1 MNETQPLLD
10 EKVEKKNG
18 NGNGSLNSY
27 LTKIKKILENKPKR
41 VAIFTH
47 ANPDPDAIGSMMGF
61 QWILYKY
68 EIESDL
74 FYLGEFAHPQ
84 NQAMVNLLDPG
95 LIRTQNYDSELYDL
109 HVLLDTVPNHAGV
122 HSAIPLQ
129 IDFDLVIDHHKETV
143 EPDFKGLFVNL
154 KAGSACGTVCA
165 ILFKLGL
172 EFEQD
177 VEMDS
182 RVATA
187 LMVGIATDTDNLMSA
202 DSTEYEFTAWSK
214 LFQYRNIA
222 ALNKIINWER
232 PKLWVDIEAEAA
244 KSSQTV
250 EGIAVVGL
258 GIIPKKHRDI
268 IADMASQMIQWENVS
283 TAVAFAVVDGNRIEG
298 SVRSKNASINVSLTC
313 QELGK
318 ERSGS
323 GGGKLGKGAYSYD
336 LAGAS
341 ISDDDDD
348 ETKQKTWDLFNDK
361 EKKRIF
367 RIIKNG
373 S

>member
-1 MNETQPLLD
+1 MNVETQTLLE

-18 NGNGSLNSY
+18 NGSLTSY
-27 LTKIKKILENKPKR
+27 LTKFKKILDNKPKK

-47 ANPDPDAIGSMMGF
+47 PNPDPDAIGSIMGL
-61 QWILYKY
+61 QWLFNKFD
-68 EIESDL
+68 IESDL
-74 FYLGEFAHPQ
+74 FYSGEFAHPQ

-95 LIRTQNYDSELYDL
+95 LLKANSFEPELYDFKA
-109 HVLLDTVPNHAGV
+109 LLDTVPSHAGV
-122 HSAIPLQ
+122 EDSL
-129 IDFDLVIDHHKETV
+129 DFDLVIDHHKETV
-143 EPDFKGLFVNL
+143 ESDFKGLFINI
-154 KAGSACGTVCA
+154 KAGSASGTVCA
-165 ILFKLGL
+165 LIFKLGL
-172 EFEQD
+172 ELDPDSEI
-177 VEMDS
+177 DS

-187 LMVGIATDTDNLMSA
+187 LMVGIATDTDNLMSI
-202 DSTEYEFTAWSK
+202 DSTDYEFMAWSK
-214 LFQYRNIA
+214 LFPYRNIT
-222 ALNKIINWER
+222 ALTKIINWER
-232 PKLWVDIEAEAA
+232 PKLWVDIEADAA
-244 KSSQTV
+244 KSSQFV

-258 GIIPKKHRDI
+258 GIIPKKHRDL

-283 TAVAFAVVDGNRIEG
+283 TAVAFAVVDGDRIEG

-313 QELGK
+313 RELGQ
-318 ERSGS
+318 ERSGN
-323 GGGKLGKGAYSYD
+323 GGGKLGKGAYSYE

-348 ETKQKTWDLFNDK
+348 ETKRKTWDLFDDK

>member
-1 MNETQPLLD
+1 MNAETEEKVEEKE

-18 NGNGSLNSY
+18 NGTLSSY
-27 LTKIKKILENKPKR
+27 TTKLKKLLDTTKPKK

-47 ANPDPDAIGSMMGF
+47 CNPDPDAIGSMMGL
-61 QWILYKY
+61 QWMFNKF

-95 LIRTQNYDSELYDL
+95 LLRTNHYDSGLYDFRA
-109 HVLLDTVPNHAGV
+109 LLDTVPSHAGYEG
-122 HSAIPLQ
+122 HL
-129 IDFDLVIDHHKETV
+129 DFDLVIDHHKEPV
-143 EPDFKGLFVNL
+143 EADFKGLFINI
-154 KAGSACGTVCA
+154 KAGSACGTVCGL
-165 ILFKLGL
+165 ISKLGL
-172 EFEQD
+172 EFEPD
-177 VEMDS
+177 VEVDS

-187 LMVGIATDTDNLMSA
+187 LMVGIATDTDNLMSI
-202 DSTEYEFTAWSK
+202 DSTDHEFSAWSK
-214 LFQYRNIA
+214 LFQYRNIS
-222 ALNKIINWER
+222 ALTKIINWER

-244 KSSQTV
+244 KSSQIV
-250 EGIAVVGL
+250 EGVAVVGL

-283 TAVAFAVVDGNRIEG
+283 TAVAFAVVDGDRIEG

-313 QELGK
+313 KELGQ

-341 ISDDDDD
+341 VSDDDDD

-361 EKKRIF
+361 ERKRIL

>member
-1 MNETQPLLD
+1 MSSEIQSLPED
-10 EKVEKKNG
+10 KVEKKNG
-18 NGNGSLNSY
+18 NGTLNSY
-27 LTKIKKILENKPKR
+27 IAKVKKILDSKPKR

-61 QWILYKY
+61 QWLLYKN

-74 FYLGEFAHPQ
+74 FFCGEFAHPQ

-95 LIRTQNYDSELYDL
+95 LIRVVNYDSEIYDL
-109 HVLLDTVPNHAGV
+109 NVLVDTVPNHAGLGDKTC
-122 HSAIPLQ
+122 S
-129 IDFDLVIDHHKETV
+129 FDLVIDHHKETV
-143 EPDFKGLFVNL
+143 DPDFKGLFVNL
-154 KAGSACGTVCA
+154 KAGSASGTVCA
-165 ILFKLGL
+165 LLFKLGL
-172 EFEQD
+172 EFEPD
-177 VEMDS
+177 VETDS

-202 DSTEYEFTAWSK
+202 DSSEYEFAAWAK
-214 LFQYRNIA
+214 LFPYRNIA
-222 ALNKIINWER
+222 AMAKIISWER

-313 QELGK
+313 QELGQ